1 MHFDHFVAFS
11 VSEIES
17 RSLGKNMTDWLT
29 SQILHVGLSN
39 SRGYDTPSS
48 SCGEDS
54 SHPFKCINAR
64 PCEFLGISLDQP
76 KARCSSTA
84 ASNASISNGSAGL
97 HRGLCTSCH
106 HWHCTRRSAKVS
118 GTCQVDRLVL
128 GLATSSGWVVRT
140 ATPTR
145 LVATSTTGS
154 VKSVPMSHFLR
165 MIRYQRSIDPR
176 YPRNSKD
183 IASDFSWLFCQV
195 LHDSM
200 FPRFSSCL
208 PLCSI
213 FQDPLKRLS
222 HLCSWKKRWW
232 AAGCWLRLRSWR
244 AIQGAWLHQPEFLD
258 LAMGDIW
265 EVVS

>member
-1 MHFDHFVAFS
+1 MNCSSINAFWS
-11 VSEIES
+11 FC
-17 RSLGKNMTDWLT
+17 SLLCIRNWVQVFGKKHDWLT

-48 SCGEDS
+48 SCGEIS
-54 SHPFKCINAR
+54 SHPFKCINAH

-154 VKSVPMSHFLR
+154 VKRVPMSHFAN
-165 MIRYQRSIDPR
+165 DTV
-176 YPRNSKD
+176 SKVNWSK
-183 IASDFSWLFCQV
+183 ISKE
-195 LHDSM
+195 
-200 FPRFSSCL
+200 
-208 PLCSI
+208 
-213 FQDPLKRLS
+213 FQGHR
-222 HLCSWKKRWW
+222 
-232 AAGCWLRLRSWR
+232 
-244 AIQGAWLHQPEFLD
+244 
-258 LAMGDIW
+258 
-265 EVVS
+265 